1 MKACVRRESSIAG
14 FTVLELLIA
23 LCILSLFSIYA
34 ASAYHQIR
42 RMSEVTQ
49 RLEKTDS
56 AVAAQSY
63 VRRLVSGARAIMVKN
78 SGQPNPTVAFNGEES
93 RLALITASDGTLETG
108 GLYSATLEMRSR
120 GDGLADFVTSRR
132 PLGTTPPS
140 YSGDELL
147 LEGIGSLQFRFFGAA
162 NGETSP
168 SWQTQWVN
176 QETLP
181 DLVQVTISMPSG
193 TGRFWPEPIAR
204 PMSGP

>member
-63 VRRLVSGARAIMVKN
+63 VRRLVSGARAIMVKT
-78 SGQPNPTVAFNGEES
+78 SGQPKPTVAFNGEES

-108 GLYSATLEMRSR
+108 GLYSATLEMRPH
-120 GDGLADFVTSRR
+120 GHELADFVTSRR
-132 PLGTTPPS
+132 PLRATSPS
-140 YSGDELL
+140 YNGDELL
-147 LEGIGSLQFRFFGAA
+147 LENIGSLQFRYFGAA
-162 NGETSP
+162 KGETSP

-193 TGRFWPEPIAR
+193 TGRFWPELIAR

>member
-1 MKACVRRESSIAG
+1 MKACALRVSSSSG

-23 LCILSLFSIYA
+23 LCILSLFAIYA
-34 ASAYHQIR
+34 TSAYHQIR

-49 RLEKTDS
+49 RLERTDS
-56 AVAAQSY
+56 AVAVQSY
-63 VRRLVSGARAIMVKN
+63 VRGLVSGARAIMVKT
-78 SGQPNPTVAFNGEES
+78 SGQSRPAVAFNGEES

-108 GLYSATLEMRSR
+108 GLYSATLEMRPRS
-120 GDGLADFVTSRR
+120 DGLADFVTNRR
-132 PLGTTPPS
+132 PLRATTPS

-147 LEGIGSLQFRFFGAA
+147 LEGIGSLQFRYFGEA

-181 DLVQVTISMPSG
+181 ELVEVTISMPSG
-193 TGRFWPEPIAR
+193 TGQFWPELIAR